1 MANHYYGVNIG
12 AGADP
17 AGVATGTSSTGKNVE
32 LVILDGVSGNSKTE
46 VLKAIEEIKN
56 AILEGNAPA

>member
-17 AGVATGTSSTGKNVE
+17 AGVATGTVTTGKNVE
-32 LVILDGVSGNSKTE
+32 LVVVDGVSGNSKAE
-46 VLKAIEEIKN
+46 LLKALEEIKN
-56 AILEGNAPA
+56 KIIQNGAPA